1 MKLLTEQKLRK
12 LADELYDVIDR
23 IDGVY
28 GAVYKSFDSHC
39 PSLDLHIAK
48 VCCRSAAN
56 YIRGVR
62 PPMTPKLKRMM
73 AKEGTWVRQSTN

>member
-1 MKLLTEQKLRK
+1 MKLLTEQRLRK

-28 GAVYKSFDSHC
+28 STVYGSFDSHC
-39 PSLDLHIAK
+39 PSLDLPVAK

-56 YIRGVR
+56 YMCGIR
-62 PPMTPKLKRMM
+62 PPETPKLRRMQ
-73 AKEGTWVRQSTN
+73 AKEAHNGNG